1 LREIELVAKLSAELL
16 DNEIRN
22 HQFVV
27 GEPVLEELSTFA
39 GTTDRGSDQ
48 Y

>member
-16 DNEIRN
+16 DDGITN

-27 GEPVLEELSTFA
+27 GEHVLEELSTYA

>member
-1 LREIELVAKLSAELL
+1 LRETELVAKLSGELL
-16 DNEIRN
+16 GDEIRN

-27 GEPVLEELSTFA
+27 GEHVLEELSTYA
-39 GTTDRGSDQ
+39 GATERGSDQ